1 MFGNLLKN
9 LPAKYVYAGYLVRKS
24 VAVMTT
30 VIDNKIVYDVFLYT
44 YLDNFLSPC
53 IFMDDNTYKSLDG
66 KWRVNEI
73 QGEDLVSRHIFRG
86 GYYDT
91 SELEQYD
98 KDTVIGIFGVR
109 DMITMMK
116 QIDAIQ
122 KQSEE
127 THDMS
132 IQAMLGEK
140 QAYTGIEIMSAT
152 NRFNKALKWR
162 KDTITIPAIKID
174 ENDTYESVI
183 GDEMD
188 FFDFMSDKDS
198 DEIVRK
204 FKEFAD
210 NIDGVGNLK
219 NPLASMN
226 VNKEENKEEIVTL
239 DSDNSEENENTQI

>member
-53 IFMDDNTYKSLDG
+53 TFMDDKTFKSLDG

-116 QIDAIQ
+116 QIDEME

-140 QAYTGIEIMSAT
+140 QAYTGIEIMGAV

-162 KDTITIPAIKID
+162 KDAITIPAIKID
-174 ENDTYESVI
+174 ENDSYNSVI

-198 DEIVRK
+198 DEIVK
-204 FKEFAD
+204 KLKEFAD

-219 NPLASMN
+219 NPLSNMN
-226 VNKEENKEEIVTL
+226 LKQEDAV
-239 DSDNSEENENTQI
+239 SEEVSLEINNDNESTQL